1 MKEIYNV
8 LASAMGQEERLNM
21 IANNLANVNTV
32 GFKQDRALFADYE
45 KAVAEMN
52 GTTPDPD
59 PAKPTIAFFSGG
71 YIDFSKGSAIPTGGT
86 LDLMINGDG
95 FFEIENSGGPDTFYT
110 RAGNFAVNGLGELST
125 QDGRRVL
132 NGTGSPIVIGNAFD
146 VLISADGTITSGD
159 ENLGRI
165 QFVRFDDP
173 TVLVK
178 YGEGLF
184 RAPGD
189 ITPTVAA
196 DGQIRQGYLE
206 GSNVNTI
213 EELVRM
219 IQNQR
224 AYQANQRM
232 IQSIDQV
239 VGGRIRGILNG

>member
-45 KAVAEMN
+45 KALAAMN
-52 GTTPDPD
+52 GTTPNPD

-71 YIDFSKGSAIPTGGT
+71 YTDFSKGSAIPTGGT
-86 LDLMINGDG
+86 LDLMIEGDG
-95 FFEIENSGGPDTFYT
+95 FFEIENLSGPDTFYT
-110 RAGNFAVNGLGELST
+110 RAGNFVVNGLGELST
-125 QDGRRVL
+125 QGGRRVL
-132 NGTGSPIVIGNAFD
+132 NGSGSPIVIGNTFD
-146 VLISADGTITSGD
+146 VLISANGTISSDDTNIGQ
-159 ENLGRI
+159 I
-165 QFVRFDDP
+165 QLVRFDDP
-173 TVLVK
+173 AVLEK

-189 ITPTVAA
+189 ITPVVAT
-196 DGQIRQGYLE
+196 DGRVRQGYLE

-239 VGGRIRGILNG
+239 VGDRIRGILNG